1 MVSRREVTDEPR
13 ETGLRHDGAMDRRF
27 GLEVRAL
34 RVRASMRQ
42 SDVGRV
48 ARVSRSLVAKL
59 ESGDIDGVTIGRL
72 RAVAGALGAVVDV
85 RLRWRG
91 EGLDRLMD
99 EAHARL
105 VDAFVILLR
114 AFGWDVAVEVSF
126 SVWGE
131 RGSIDI
137 LAYHRPTG
145 IVLVVEVKSVIPD
158 SQTTLHGLDR
168 KARLAVQLASARGW
182 ECRGVARLLV
192 VGESATSRRRVAR
205 LAATYEAALPVRGW
219 AIRRWL
225 REPAGPIAGLL
236 FLRIAGRRAG
246 ATRVRGQERVRRS
259 NA

>member
-1 MVSRREVTDEPR
+1 V
-13 ETGLRHDGAMDRRF
+13 DRRF
-27 GLEVRAL
+27 GLSLRAL
-34 RVRASMRQ
+34 RIRASLRQ
-42 SDVGRV
+42 DDLGAR
-48 ARVSRSLVAKL
+48 ARVSRSLIAGI
-59 ESGDIDGVTIGRL
+59 ESGKIDGVTVGRL
-72 RAVAGALGAVVDV
+72 RAVADAVGATVDV

-91 EGLDRLMD
+91 EALDRLLD
-99 EAHARL
+99 EAHARI
-105 VDAFVILLR
+105 VEAFVAVLR
-114 AFGWDVAVEVSF
+114 AAGWEVAVEVSF

-158 SQTTLHGLDR
+158 SQATLHGLDR
-168 KARLAVQLASARGW
+168 KARLAEQLASARGW

-246 ATRVRGQERVRRS
+246 ATRVRGQERVRGS